1 MDGCV
6 LREACCCTQLGSC
19 GKLADSGFLVSAQHR
34 LGDQVPVAHHQEFC
48 VTQLVACTQQDGCAC
63 PELQREALPSDATSL
78 PGSTNKH
85 AAVCKPFLAACTN
98 ARNTEGPL
106 CCESKGSEMEGRWL
120 TCIHMTVLVGHV
132 F

>member
-1 MDGCV
+1 MRNIDLETKFPLRTTRSSESLSLWHV
-6 LREACCCTQLGSC
+6 LSSMAVHARSC
-19 GKLADSGFLVSAQHR
+19 SGKPCR
-34 LGDQVPVAHHQEFC
+34 LMRPHC
-48 VTQLVACTQQDGCAC
+48 L
-63 PELQREALPSDATSL
+63 
-78 PGSTNKH
+78 GSTNKH